1 MVDQGAEVDVMERK
15 EAMTTEQP
23 AETVLEVRR
32 VRLEELHH
40 DPANARKHGP
50 RNLDNLVASLQEFGQ
65 VEPLV
70 VQKGTGKVIG
80 GNGRLTAM
88 KSLGY
93 TECDIVEFDGSQI
106 QAAALGITLNRSA
119 EHASWDNSALAETL
133 RALQEEEF
141 DLEAVGFT
149 DDEVDAMFGADQP
162 AIADDAVPPDDFNAY
177 DEAIDTEYCC
187 PKCGYSWSGKPK

>member
-1 MVDQGAEVDVMERK
+1 MERK

-23 AETVLEVRR
+23 AETGLEVRR
-32 VRLEELHH
+32 VRLDEIHH
-40 DPANARKHGP
+40 DPANTRKHGP
-50 RNLDNLVASLQEFGQ
+50 RNLENIVASLQEFGQ

-93 TECDIVEFDGSQI
+93 TECDIVEFDGSPV
-106 QAAALGITLNRSA
+106 QATALGITLNRSA
-119 EHASWDNSALAETL
+119 ELASWDNSALAETL

-149 DDEVDAMFGADQP
+149 DDEVNELFDGP
-162 AIADDAVPPDDFNAY
+162 GSGLIPDDASGKEY
-177 DEAIDTEYCC
+177 DESVADEVKYQEC
-187 PKCGYSWSGKPK
+187 PNCGHKFPK

>member
-162 AIADDAVPPDDFNAY
+162 AIADPPDDFNAY